1 MGEAKN
7 TELVEAFIKRWQGRE
22 GGQERANY
30 VSFLN
35 ELIAL
40 LGLPLPDPAD
50 ATHEHNDYVFERA
63 IKKHKDE
70 GDSHG
75 RIDLYKKNSFVLE
88 AKQSRLKGA
97 KKIAGQ
103 NDLFT
108 TGVPE
113 GSRGRRGAD
122 RAWDVLMLNAKRQA
136 EEYARAHRS
145 TTRYP
150 WPIRSPSAIEN
161 PHIPTGMPMSNVASR
176 NLFAALL
183 VLAATSPALAA
194 DDPAAKDAPQGA
206 AVTVLKASKFCF
218 PNLVEAFGILIPREE
233 TMVRPERPGLKVIEI
248 LTDAGETV
256 TAGQNLARLALP
268 EGGSILVTSPV
279 AGTILSST
287 AAIGALAS
295 PRGEALFS
303 IIARSEFDL
312 VGMVPTQDLPKLA
325 VNQTARIRVVGAGE
339 VEGKVRRVASTV
351 EPNSQLGQVF
361 VGVTTNRKLFVNSS
375 GRAIIKTGQ
384 SCGVSVPLTAVLYG
398 AGGTVVQVVRRARIE
413 TKRVEV
419 GLTDGGQIEIRDG
432 LIEGD
437 IVVARAGA
445 LLREGDPVRAITAE
459 AEAR

>member
-1 MGEAKN
+1 
-7 TELVEAFIKRWQGRE
+7 
-22 GGQERANY
+22 
-30 VSFLN
+30 
-35 ELIAL
+35 
-40 LGLPLPDPAD
+40 
-50 ATHEHNDYVFERA
+50 
-63 IKKHKDE
+63 
-70 GDSHG
+70 
-75 RIDLYKKNSFVLE
+75 
-88 AKQSRLKGA
+88 
-97 KKIAGQ
+97 
-103 NDLFT
+103 
-108 TGVPE
+108 
-113 GSRGRRGAD
+113 
-122 RAWDVLMLNAKRQA
+122 
-136 EEYARAHRS
+136 
-145 TTRYP
+145 
-150 WPIRSPSAIEN
+150 
-161 PHIPTGMPMSNVASR
+161 MPMYVCARHASR
-176 NLFAALL
+176 NYLAPLAAALL
-183 VLAATSPALAA
+183 ALASPALAA

-233 TMVRPERPGLKVIEI
+233 TFVRPDRPGLKVAEI

-256 TAGQNLARLALP
+256 TSGQNLARLALP
-268 EGGSILVTSPV
+268 EGGTTLVTSPV

-287 AAIGALAS
+287 AAIGAVAS

-398 AGGTVVQVVRRARIE
+398 SAGTVVQVVRRARIE

-419 GLTDGGQIEIRDG
+419 GLTSGGQVEIRDG
-432 LIEGD
+432 LTEGD